1 MMIDIQIPTDLI
13 AEVGWFK
20 YWRNGAGEDS
30 VEGPG
35 DYMNGQGETL
45 LTQLATG
52 EDAIFNLTC
61 GQSASLE
68 IAVLVRL
75 QNDYASWRGIQQF
88 CAQHGID

>member
-1 MMIDIQIPTDLI
+1 MMTDIQISTDLI

-20 YWRNGAGEDS
+20 YWRNGAGEDN

-35 DYMNGQGETL
+35 DYMNAQGAML
-45 LTQLATG
+45 LAQLAAG

-61 GQSASLE
+61 GQSPNLE

-75 QNDYASWRGIQQF
+75 QNDYAGWCGIQQF
-88 CAQHGID
+88 CAQHEID